1 MPKEFSRKVRVSNS
15 IRKLVAPIV
24 DRISKDHGFGLV
36 SVTEVAI
43 SGDLKHC
50 EIYISV
56 FGSEEQ
62 QARAVD
68 YFKANAAS
76 IRSELAGSLTIKHIP
91 EVSFK
96 ADNALEQGDKMARLL
111 NETKIRPTSD

>member
-24 DRISKDHGFGLV
+24 DRISKDNGIGLV
-36 SVTEVAI
+36 SVTEVDI

-56 FGSEEQ
+56 FGGEEQ
-62 QARAVD
+62 QTRAVD
-68 YFKANAAS
+68 YFKENPGD
-76 IRSELAGSLTIKHIP
+76 IRSELARFLTIKHIP

-96 ADNALEQGDKMARLL
+96 TDNALEQGDKMARLL
-111 NETKIRPTSD
+111 NETKKRSNHD